1 MPQTCFGS
9 PQGRFWRGLGA
20 SWACLRRNL
29 DALGELLDSLGC
41 LCAVSWPPFGCFL
54 GALGRIWALIGA
66 SVLDF
71 GWSWAPPG
79 WVLASSG
86 AVFATIFEGDA
97 LIAAGIPA
105 WHSHWHF
112 VTSLQRG
119 GTCAAHP
126 PPPEGRAV
134 RAGYILF
141 YHLICLPLRPASR
154 IRLQIPSSSAF
165 PYPFIPSPGSARTAA
180 LRPQFAF
187 EASKCDFLAFR
198 KPSYFLYSFFSK
210 NCENH

>member
-1 MPQTCFGS
+1 ME
-9 PQGRFWRGLGA
+9 RFEGLLGLSSA
-20 SWACLRRNL
+20 HL
-29 DALGELLDSLGC
+29 DALGKLLDSLEC
-41 LCAVSWPPFGCFL
+41 LCAVSWTPFGCFL

-119 GTCAAHP
+119 GTCAAH
-126 PPPEGRAV
+126 GIGAKL
-134 RAGYILF
+134 AQNA
-141 YHLICLPLRPASR
+141 LPRFSG
-154 IRLQIPSSSAF
+154 SSF
-165 PYPFIPSPGSARTAA
+165 
-180 LRPQFAF
+180 
-187 EASKCDFLAFR
+187 
-198 KPSYFLYSFFSK
+198 
-210 NCENH
+210 

>member
-1 MPQTCFGS
+1 MPQACFGS
-9 PQGRFWRGLGA
+9 PQARFWKGLGA

-119 GTCAAHP
+119 GTCAAH
-126 PPPEGRAV
+126 GIKKNDV
-134 RAGYILF
+134 KKGLV
-141 YHLICLPLRPASR
+141 SR
-154 IRLQIPSSSAF
+154 YAF
-165 PYPFIPSPGSARTAA
+165 VF
-180 LRPQFAF
+180 
-187 EASKCDFLAFR
+187 DFLRFLMEFGSEKPAF
-198 KPSYFLYSFFSK
+198 
-210 NCENH
+210 

>member
-1 MPQTCFGS
+1 MKLRTNIMPQACFGG
-9 PQGRFWRGLGA
+9 PQARFWKGLGA
-20 SWACLRRNL
+20 SWVCLRRNL
-29 DALGELLDSLGC
+29 DALGQLLGSLGC

-119 GTCAAHP
+119 GTCAAH
-126 PPPEGRAV
+126 GIKKNDVKKGFVSRYAFV
-134 RAGYILF
+134 FDLLRF
-141 YHLICLPLRPASR
+141 LIEFGSEKPAFLNQF
-154 IRLQIPSSSAF
+154 LQ
-165 PYPFIPSPGSARTAA
+165 
-180 LRPQFAF
+180 
-187 EASKCDFLAFR
+187 
-198 KPSYFLYSFFSK
+198 
-210 NCENH
+210 

>member
-1 MPQTCFGS
+1 MKLRTNIMPQACFGS
-9 PQGRFWRGLGA
+9 PQARLWRGLRA

-119 GTCAAHP
+119 GTCAAHGMP
-126 PPPEGRAV
+126 PKAMSQQTCIKLSKRCGKIRCFW
-134 RAGYILF
+134 G
-141 YHLICLPLRPASR
+141 LRFLRHSMCC
-154 IRLQIPSSSAF
+154 
-165 PYPFIPSPGSARTAA
+165 ARTAA
-180 LRPQFAF
+180 LQGGNEMPM
-187 EASKCDFLAFR
+187 
-198 KPSYFLYSFFSK
+198 
-210 NCENH
+210 

>member
-1 MPQTCFGS
+1 MPQACFGS
-9 PQGRFWRGLGA
+9 PQARFWRGLGA
-20 SWACLRRNL
+20 SRACLRRNL
-29 DALGELLDSLGC
+29 AALGDLLGSLGC
-41 LCAVSWPPFGCFL
+41 LCAASWSPFGCFL

-71 GWSWAPPG
+71 EWSWAPPG

-126 PPPEGRAV
+126 PPPEGMPCV
-134 RAGYILF
+134 PEIKHWVL
-141 YHLICLPLRPASR
+141 LCCLPLRPAFK
-154 IRLQIPSSSAF
+154 IRL
-165 PYPFIPSPGSARTAA
+165 
-180 LRPQFAF
+180 
-187 EASKCDFLAFR
+187 
-198 KPSYFLYSFFSK
+198 
-210 NCENH
+210 

>member
-1 MPQTCFGS
+1 MPQACFGS
-9 PQGRFWRGLGA
+9 SQVRFWRGLGA

-29 DALGELLDSLGC
+29 DALGELLDSLEG

-112 VTSLQRG
+112 VTSLQRC

-126 PPPEGRAV
+126 PPPEGRAERV
-134 RAGYILF
+134 EISPPILPKSF
-141 YHLICLPLRPASR
+141 CPNIQAS
-154 IRLQIPSSSAF
+154 
-165 PYPFIPSPGSARTAA
+165 
-180 LRPQFAF
+180 
-187 EASKCDFLAFR
+187 D
-198 KPSYFLYSFFSK
+198 
-210 NCENH
+210 

>member
-1 MPQTCFGS
+1 MKLRTNIMPQACFGS
-9 PQGRFWRGLGA
+9 PQARFWRGLGG

-79 WVLASSG
+79 WVLANSG
-86 AVFATIFEGDA
+86 AVFATIFEGNA

-119 GTCAAHP
+119 GTCAAHGIKALTSHGHFLNTLGVP
-126 PPPEGRAV
+126 CCLTLRYKNPRA
-134 RAGYILF
+134 AS
-141 YHLICLPLRPASR
+141 LR
-154 IRLQIPSSSAF
+154 
-165 PYPFIPSPGSARTAA
+165 
-180 LRPQFAF
+180 
-187 EASKCDFLAFR
+187 LAER
-198 KPSYFLYSFFSK
+198 H
-210 NCENH
+210 N

>member
-1 MPQTCFGS
+1 MPQACFGS
-9 PQGRFWRGLGA
+9 PQARFWKGLGA

-29 DALGELLDSLGC
+29 DALGKLLDSLGC

-119 GTCAAHP
+119 GTCAAH
-126 PPPEGRAV
+126 GITKNDV
-134 RAGYILF
+134 KKGF
-141 YHLICLPLRPASR
+141 VSR
-154 IRLQIPSSSAF
+154 YAF
-165 PYPFIPSPGSARTAA
+165 VF
-180 LRPQFAF
+180 
-187 EASKCDFLAFR
+187 DFLRFLMEFGSEKPAFLNQ
-198 KPSYFLYSFFSK
+198 FLQ
-210 NCENH
+210 

>member
-1 MPQTCFGS
+1 MKLRTYIMPQACFGS
-9 PQGRFWRGLGA
+9 PQARFWRGLGA

-119 GTCAAHP
+119 GTCAAH
-126 PPPEGRAV
+126 GIKFLGAV
-134 RAGYILF
+134 LACFFLSQ
-141 YHLICLPLRPASR
+141 IC
-154 IRLQIPSSSAF
+154 I
-165 PYPFIPSPGSARTAA
+165 
-180 LRPQFAF
+180 
-187 EASKCDFLAFR
+187 DFLLLFCKIVMFFQ
-198 KPSYFLYSFFSK
+198 KPTFKMHAPTQCFVVSDLDLMAKSIQT
-210 NCENH
+210 

>member
-1 MPQTCFGS
+1 MKLRTNIMPQACFGS
-9 PQGRFWRGLGA
+9 PQACFWRGLGA

-29 DALGELLDSLGC
+29 GALGELLDSLGC

-119 GTCAAHP
+119 GTCAAH
-126 PPPEGRAV
+126 GIQKKRCQK
-134 RAGYILF
+134 R
-141 YHLICLPLRPASR
+141 ICFKIRFCLRF
-154 IRLQIPSSSAF
+154 SSIF
-165 PYPFIPSPGSARTAA
+165 NGIWV
-180 LRPQFAF
+180 
-187 EASKCDFLAFR
+187 
-198 KPSYFLYSFFSK
+198 
-210 NCENH
+210 

>member
-1 MPQTCFGS
+1 MKLRANIMPQTCFGS
-9 PQGRFWRGLGA
+9 PQARFWKGLGA

-54 GALGRIWALIGA
+54 DALGRIWALIGA

-86 AVFATIFEGDA
+86 EVFATIFEGAA

-105 WHSHWHF
+105 WHSPWHF

-119 GTCAAHP
+119 GTCAAH
-126 PPPEGRAV
+126 GIRFLNNFGACFFLVVNSHRFFAV
-134 RAGYILF
+134 LWQN
-141 YHLICLPLRPASR
+141 L
-154 IRLQIPSSSAF
+154 
-165 PYPFIPSPGSARTAA
+165 
-180 LRPQFAF
+180 FAF
-187 EASKCDFLAFR
+187 VRVDL
-198 KPSYFLYSFFSK
+198 
-210 NCENH
+210 

>member
-1 MPQTCFGS
+1 MPQACFGS
-9 PQGRFWRGLGA
+9 PQARFWRGLGA

-29 DALGELLDSLGC
+29 NALGELLDSLGG

-71 GWSWAPPG
+71 GGSWAAPG

-86 AVFATIFEGDA
+86 TVFATIFEGDA

-119 GTCAAHP
+119 GTCAAH
-126 PPPEGRAV
+126 GIRFLNNFCACFFLVVNLHRFFAV
-134 RAGYILF
+134 LWQNLF
-141 YHLICLPLRPASR
+141 VFVRVDL
-154 IRLQIPSSSAF
+154 
-165 PYPFIPSPGSARTAA
+165 
-180 LRPQFAF
+180 
-187 EASKCDFLAFR
+187 
-198 KPSYFLYSFFSK
+198 
-210 NCENH
+210 

>member
-1 MPQTCFGS
+1 MKLRTSIMPQACFGS
-9 PQGRFWRGLGA
+9 PQARFWRGLEA
-20 SWACLRRNL
+20 CWACLRRNL

-105 WHSHWHF
+105 WHSHWYF

-134 RAGYILF
+134 RARFKVQVPNI
-141 YHLICLPLRPASR
+141 A
-154 IRLQIPSSSAF
+154 
-165 PYPFIPSPGSARTAA
+165 
-180 LRPQFAF
+180 
-187 EASKCDFLAFR
+187 
-198 KPSYFLYSFFSK
+198 
-210 NCENH
+210 

>member
-1 MPQTCFGS
+1 MPQACFGS
-9 PQGRFWRGLGA
+9 PQARFWRGLGA

-29 DALGELLDSLGC
+29 DALGELLDFLGC

-119 GTCAAHP
+119 GTCAAHGIKKKRCQKRICFKIRFCLRFSSIFNGIWVWKTSIFEP
-126 PPPEGRAV
+126 IFAMKLKMLILWKLRS
-134 RAGYILF
+134 RAGGSTNF
-141 YHLICLPLRPASR
+141 KDSR
-154 IRLQIPSSSAF
+154 VQ
-165 PYPFIPSPGSARTAA
+165 
-180 LRPQFAF
+180 
-187 EASKCDFLAFR
+187 K
-198 KPSYFLYSFFSK
+198 
-210 NCENH
+210 

>member
-1 MPQTCFGS
+1 MKLRTNIMPQACFGS
-9 PQGRFWRGLGA
+9 PQARFWRDLGA

-29 DALGELLDSLGC
+29 DALRELLDFLGC

-54 GALGRIWALIGA
+54 AALGRIWALIGA

-105 WHSHWHF
+105 WHAHWHF

-119 GTCAAHP
+119 GTCAAHGIDAKNALFFNIDFFRFRP
-126 PPPEGRAV
+126 RFWNLLGLQLRRA
-134 RAGYILF
+134 A
-141 YHLICLPLRPASR
+141 C
-154 IRLQIPSSSAF
+154 
-165 PYPFIPSPGSARTAA
+165 SARRVKAHC
-180 LRPQFAF
+180 LL
-187 EASKCDFLAFR
+187 CLD
-198 KPSYFLYSFFSK
+198 
-210 NCENH
+210 

>member
-1 MPQTCFGS
+1 MPQACFGS
-9 PQGRFWRGLGA
+9 PQARFWRGLGA

-119 GTCAAHP
+119 GTCAAH
-126 PPPEGRAV
+126 GIKKNDV
-134 RAGYILF
+134 KKGF
-141 YHLICLPLRPASR
+141 VSR
-154 IRLQIPSSSAF
+154 YAF
-165 PYPFIPSPGSARTAA
+165 VF
-180 LRPQFAF
+180 
-187 EASKCDFLAFR
+187 DFLRFLMEFGSEKPAFLNQ
-198 KPSYFLYSFFSK
+198 FLQWNQK
-210 NCENH
+210 C